1 MPCLA
6 SLPCPGAQPDSA
18 QPSLG
23 LGMGTLPFQVALGWS
38 WCLWAAFGRGCAMLV
53 ASSHPVIHLLHLSP
67 SPLPL
72 QAEEPAA
79 EGQHFCE
86 EPGRPLTSTQ
96 RREGRRNEVWRLILA
111 TSHIRKIKNSGQE
124 YKKGG
129 KLLRACSWKPRQPW
143 FMHPARYF
151 CTYLN

>member
-1 MPCLA
+1 MPGL
-6 SLPCPGAQPDSA
+6 SPLPEGHSQ
-18 QPSLG
+18 
-23 LGMGTLPFQVALGWS
+23 TLPS
-38 WCLWAAFGRGCAMLV
+38 PRWACAWGHCHSQWLLEVLMSVGSVCPSHSCAMLV
-53 ASSHPVIHLLHLSP
+53 ASSHPVIPLLHLCP
-67 SPLPL
+67 SPLLL

-79 EGQHFCE
+79 EAQNSCE
-86 EPGRPLTSTQ
+86 EPGRPFTSTQ

-111 TSHIRKIKNSGQE
+111 ASHMRKIKNSGQQ